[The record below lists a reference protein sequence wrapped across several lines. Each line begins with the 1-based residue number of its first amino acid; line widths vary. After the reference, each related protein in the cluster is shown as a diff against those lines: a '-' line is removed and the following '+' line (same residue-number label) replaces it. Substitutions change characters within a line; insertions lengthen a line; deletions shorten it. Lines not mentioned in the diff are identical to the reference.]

1 MRRIAELIGED
12 IKDVEFAWLI
22 GMPLVRSL
30 GRDLWEVRSSLPH
43 GRIARVNLLR
53 GARLHGSAA
62 RLYEKDTED
71 AETGH
76 RCGVEEVEM
85 SRSMSVKKKNMGST
99 FDSWLRE
106 EGLDEEVSATAI
118 KRVVSRQVA
127 DAMRENTSPGP
138 RWPGVCILA
147 APRSTACSILT
158 TKR

>member
-1 MRRIAELIGED
+1 
-12 IKDVEFAWLI
+12 
-22 GMPLVRSL
+22 
-30 GRDLWEVRSSLPH
+30 
-43 GRIARVNLLR
+43 
-53 GARLHGSAA
+53 
-62 RLYEKDTED
+62 
-71 AETGH
+71 
-76 RCGVEEVEM
+76 
-85 SRSMSVKKKNMGST
+85 MSVKKKNMGST

-106 EGLDEEVSATAI
+106 EGLYEEVSATAI

>member
-71 AETGH
+71 AQAGH
-76 RCGVEEVEM
+76 
-85 SRSMSVKKKNMGST
+85 
-99 FDSWLRE
+99 
-106 EGLDEEVSATAI
+106 
-118 KRVVSRQVA
+118 
-127 DAMRENTSPGP
+127 
-138 RWPGVCILA
+138 
-147 APRSTACSILT
+147 
-158 TKR
+158 